1 MGIRPVLVNVLNW
14 LARSESTCFHFPHLE
29 FNRWK
34 SVLLLISGPDWKY
47 QICSYSFSI
56 FDRKSIQMKCALRT
70 RMHNYIE
77 NDGILFLYNVIVYN
91 IDTDRH
97 KQSNKA
103 NCVHNCIYCT
113 WPHVSMLNCDCKYI
127 VIKIASILSQND
139 CAYSFVYWLYRAV
152 ESLKWVTLWW

>member
-1 MGIRPVLVNVLNW
+1 MRVPVFI
-14 LARSESTCFHFPHLE
+14 FHIWSLIVG
-29 FNRWK
+29 NRFYCLFLDRF
-34 SVLLLISGPDWKY
+34 SFSDWKY

-103 NCVHNCIYCT
+103 NCVHKCIYCT

-139 CAYSFVYWLYRAV
+139 CAYSFVYWLHRAV